1 MQLGK
6 ILLSEFKLPT
16 LTFVCDLGKEPP
28 PLPVLEFEVAG
39 TVPLNDF
46 HGAQLLLTFTE
57 SPEEMNERLQQ
68 DPPEASQHSLQ
79 VQAYLRAR
87 KPLACAWKAMM
98 TTVSLR
104 SLSSSSWAKTP
115 VLKNIL
121 L

>member
-1 MQLGK
+1 M
-6 ILLSEFKLPT
+6 
-16 LTFVCDLGKEPP
+16 CDLGKEPP

-57 SPEEMNERLQQ
+57 GPEDMHERLQQ
-68 DPPEASQHSLQ
+68 DPPDTVCR
-79 VQAYLRAR
+79 VQTRAYLRDR

-98 TTVSLR
+98 TTVILR